1 MQKIIFLVTILF
13 ISFSF
18 NLFAQRPG
26 GGQGKDMPKIGIL
39 SGTVLDAQ
47 GTPVE
52 YATVSL
58 FSMRDSK
65 LVTGGITDA
74 KGYFKIKEI
83 KLGAYKAHIKFI
95 GFNTKEI
102 KPIYLMPKGRG
113 KGQGTEQDLGKI
125 KLNGSSV
132 EIDDVNVVADKSHVQ
147 YKIDKK
153 IVNVSQD
160 INSAGGSAVDILEN
174 TPSVNVDIDGNV
186 ELRGSSNF
194 TVLVD
199 GKPTVLEASEVLQQ
213 IPANVIENIE
223 IITNP
228 SAKFDP
234 DGAAGIINVIMKKK
248 KLMGFNGVINLSAGT
263 GDKYKGNVLLN
274 YKTGKFNFTA
284 GIDYRDE
291 MRYGNGMQD
300 RTINQSDT
308 SYYMNYNGDRNMN
321 IFGYGFQGGV
331 DYYINDNNTLS
342 ISAKFDT
349 REFSRNSYSY
359 YHEWTSPS
367 IIDDYYIRDND
378 LGYNGTSYKLDLD
391 YSLKLKKPDQKL
403 DVLLYYSNWE
413 GKRFDD
419 QFKYLT
425 DSEGIIIDNNPEKR
439 RSDQFNPRE
448 EFRYKFDFISPMG
461 VNGLFEAGYHGRYE
475 IKPSDYQYTN
485 FNESTGE
492 WEPDLEKSNSV
503 EYTRN
508 IQAVYSTY
516 ANKIAS
522 FEYKVGLRAEYTDR
536 LLDQYTTGD
545 KFLVN
550 RFDFFP
556 SAYLSKE
563 LNKKQQLQLSYSR
576 RVNRPRTRSLN
587 PFPDYSDPLNIRMGN
602 PELEPEFVDSYE
614 FNFQNRF
621 KKSFVSV
628 EAFYRRKN
636 NLMTRVSKTG
646 EDRVIYW
653 TYDNLNHDNSLG
665 IELMA
670 NIQFNKWWKLNGS
683 SSAYHYSIIGKI
695 DNEDI
700 SNESI
705 NWKLRLNNTFTFKSN
720 TRIQLTGLYS
730 GPSVTAQGSREAFY
744 FASIAVRQDL
754 LKKKLTITA
763 QLRDIFNTMS
773 HSFTSDTENFYT
785 YSEFTGEGQ
794 VFMLSLTYRIN
805 NYKEKRNKGR
815 NGGDDM
821 EGIDLNQ

>member
-1 MQKIIFLVTILF
+1 MQKLKIIGVIILF
-13 ISFSF
+13 SLST
-18 NLFAQRPG
+18 NMMAQRPG
-26 GGQGKDMPKIGIL
+26 GGQGREMPKIGIL
-39 SGTVLDAQ
+39 SGTVLDEQ

-65 LVTGGITDA
+65 LVTGGITNA

-83 KLGAYKAHIKFI
+83 KLGVYKVHIKFI

-102 KPIYLMPKGRG
+102 KPVYLLPKGRG
-113 KGQGTEQDLGKI
+113 KGQGTEQDLGK
-125 KLNGSSV
+125 LNLEGSSV

-248 KLMGFNGVINLSAGT
+248 KSQGFNGVVNLSANTQKG
-263 GDKYKGNVLLN
+263 YKGNVLLN

-284 GIDYRDE
+284 GVDYRDE
-291 MRYGNGMQD
+291 MRYGNGMQN
-300 RTINQSDT
+300 RITYYPDT
-308 SYYMNYNGDRNMN
+308 TYYMNYEGDRNMN
-321 IFGYGFQGGV
+321 IYGYGFKGGV

-342 ISAKFDT
+342 LSGRYGT
-349 REFSRNSYSY
+349 REFSRNSNSY
-359 YHEWTSPS
+359 YHEWSLPTS
-367 IIDDYYIRDND
+367 IDDYYLRDND
-378 LGYNGTSYKLDLD
+378 LGYSGSSYKFDLN
-391 YSLKLKKPDQKL
+391 YTLKLKKPDQKL
-403 DVLLYYSNWE
+403 EALLYYSNWD

-425 DSEGIIIDNNPEKR
+425 DSEGNIIDNNPEKR
-439 RSDQFNPRE
+439 KSDQINLRE
-448 EFRYKFDFISPMG
+448 NFRYKLDFTSPIG
-461 VNGLFEAGYHGRYE
+461 TNGLFEAGYHGRYE
-475 IKPSDYQYTN
+475 IKPSDYQYSN

-492 WEPDLEKSNSV
+492 WEIDLEKSNKV
-503 EYTRN
+503 DYTRN

-516 ANKIAS
+516 ASKIAS
-522 FEYKVGLRAEYTDR
+522 FDYKIGLRAEYTDR

-545 KFLVN
+545 KFAVN

-556 SAYLSKE
+556 SAYLTKE

-576 RVNRPRTRSLN
+576 RINRPRTRNLN
-587 PFPDYSDPLNIRMGN
+587 PFPNYSDPLNIRVGN
-602 PELEPEFVDSYE
+602 PNLEPEFVDSYE
-614 FNFQNRF
+614 LNFQNRF
-621 KKSFVSV
+621 KKSFISV

-636 NLMTRVSKTG
+636 NLITRVNILG
-646 EDRVIYW
+646 EGNVVYR

-665 IELMA
+665 AELMA
-670 NIQFNKWWKLNGS
+670 NLQFNKWWKLNGS
-683 SSAYHYSIIGKI
+683 GSVYYYSIIGEI
-695 DNEDI
+695 GEEDI
-700 SNESI
+700 STESL
-705 NWKLRLNNTFTFKSN
+705 NWKLRLNNTFSFKSN
-720 TRIQLTGLYS
+720 TRIQLSGFYT
-730 GPSVTAQGSREAFY
+730 GPSVTAQGNREAFY
-744 FASIAVRQDL
+744 FANLAVRQDF
-754 LKKKLTITA
+754 LKKKFTLTA
-763 QLRDIFNTMS
+763 QLRDIFNTMG
-773 HSFTSDTENFYT
+773 HSFTSDTQDFYT
-785 YSEFTGEGQ
+785 YSEFTRVGQ
-794 VFMLSLTYRIN
+794 VVTLSLTYRIN
-805 NYKEKRNKGR
+805 NYKEKRKNGR
-815 NGGDDM
+815 NGDDDS